1 MHWGAYTRNEA
12 EKIPEVWAALLEL
25 LREGKLRPVIFKDV
39 YRLVEFSVQQRGLS
53 LIVCCCSGLEAL
65 PGGLKDLGSRKTWG
79 KAVLQIKS
87 DRAYSKL

>member
-39 YRLVEFSVQQRGLS
+39 YRCVCLS
-53 LIVCCCSGLEAL
+53 ARWCELTLIACSCSGLEAL

-87 DRAYSKL
+87 DRADSKL